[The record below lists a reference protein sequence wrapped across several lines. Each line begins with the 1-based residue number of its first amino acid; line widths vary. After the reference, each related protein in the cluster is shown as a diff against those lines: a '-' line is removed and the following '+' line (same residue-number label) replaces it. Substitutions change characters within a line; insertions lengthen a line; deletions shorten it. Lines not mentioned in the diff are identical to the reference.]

1 MHFTNAFIRGKK
13 PPFRGVFKYKDKDG
27 EWRQVVRTL
36 EARGIAEARRELA
49 EVRLALEE
57 EHERKAEVAKATM
70 TVDDYLDS
78 YISDLDRSRSLE
90 RSTINGYR
98 CYAKNVSNG
107 LGRIRLSELNAAQVR
122 AWDVE
127 LQIEDAVFGPLAAH

>member
-13 PPFRGVFKYKDKDG
+13 PPFRGIFKYKDKDG
-27 EWRQVVRTL
+27 EWRQTVRTL
-36 EARGIAEARRELA
+36 SAKGIAEARRELA
-49 EVRLALEE
+49 ELRVELEQ
-57 EHERKAEVAKATM
+57 EHERNVVAERATM
-70 TVDDYLDS
+70 TVDEYLDG
-78 YISDLDRSRSLE
+78 YISDLDRTRALE

-122 AWDVE
+122 APPP
-127 LQIEDAVFGPLAAH
+127 Q